1 MRWLLFLSRLAFI
14 CGFAF
19 VLSLI
24 ALFFKEIQ
32 NQELLSTVIIIGY
45 VIGIVVVPISLLAY
59 LLLWMARKKP
69 GTVVPAWLLVINILF
84 LLVLLTYIFYLNDP
98 YYFKR

>member
-19 VLSLI
+19 VLSLV
-24 ALFFKEIQ
+24 ALFYKEVQ

-45 VIGIVVVPISLLAY
+45 IIGLVVVPISLIAYMMLAI
-59 LLLWMARKKP
+59 AGKKP
-69 GTVVPAWLLVINILF
+69 GSVVPKWLFIANLLF
-84 LLVLLTYIFYLNDP
+84 FIVLLTYIFYLNDP

>member
-45 VIGIVVVPISLLAY
+45 VIGIVVVPISLFCY
-59 LLLWMARKKP
+59 LLLSIAGKKP
-69 GTVVPAWLLVINILF
+69 GVLIPKWLLIANLLF
-84 LLVLLTYIFYLNDP
+84 FIVLLTYIFYLNDP